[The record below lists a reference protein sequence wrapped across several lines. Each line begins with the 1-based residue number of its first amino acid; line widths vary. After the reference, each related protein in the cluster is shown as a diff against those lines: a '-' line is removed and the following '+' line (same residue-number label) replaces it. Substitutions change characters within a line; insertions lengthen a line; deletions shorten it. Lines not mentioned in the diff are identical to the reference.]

1 VSQRGDYAEEHRATV
16 AQAVAQAPAPG
27 TALAARRAPN
37 AFAERPGAPHA
48 HRAPP
53 AHGPGVPG
61 PPASPGAPELPKADL
76 QSALS
81 WMRERGLRVSAARRL
96 VVEALLAADGPMSA
110 EQIAHGIGGRVP
122 SSDIASVYR
131 NLQAFEDIG
140 LVRHVHLGHGPGLHA
155 LAVAGAREYLT
166 CERCADYQAVS
177 PHELDAVRDQIERQ
191 FGYRAS
197 FTHFP
202 IVGLC
207 PSCAAAVQGSA

>member
-1 VSQRGDYAEEHRATV
+1 MSDREIGYATSHREV
-16 AQAVAQAPAPG
+16 AGVAPRAGAPG
-27 TALAARRAPN
+27 LAIGDLRWAI
-37 AFAERPGAPHA
+37 
-48 HRAPP
+48 
-53 AHGPGVPG
+53 
-61 PPASPGAPELPKADL
+61 EL
-76 QSALS
+76 
-81 WMRERGLRVSAARRL
+81 MRERGLRVSAARRL

-110 EQIAHGIGGRVP
+110 EQIAQGIGGRVP

-155 LAVAGAREYLT
+155 LAVTGEREYLT
-166 CERCADYQAVS
+166 CERCADYRAVA
-177 PHELDAVRDQIERQ
+177 PRELDAVRDLIASR

-207 PSCAAAVQGSA
+207 SSCAEAVRDRDGR